1 LDCTV
6 KSPVL
11 RKLANALAKGEEA
24 KRGKKKQEI
33 LLNVFCPLILT
44 KTISFISLGHEPNSK
59 ARRRCWQRVVAIFYS
74 FATVESF
81 GNDLAIT
88 SKSLV

>member
-1 LDCTV
+1 MHWQ
-6 KSPVL
+6 KEKKPS
-11 RKLANALAKGEEA
+11 G
-24 KRGKKKQEI
+24 GKTGNLVECF
-33 LLNVFCPLILT
+33 LPPYFN